1 MTEVSETKHPPGE
14 KMEEKGK
21 GLVCGYHHK
30 GKPGLNART
39 FSCRIELV
47 LMASPR
53 GVRRSE
59 EGKEK

>member
-1 MTEVSETKHPPGE
+1 LTEVSETKHPPGE
-14 KMEEKGK
+14 KMEENR
-21 GLVCGYHHK
+21 LVCGYHHK
-30 GKPGLNART
+30 GKPGLNCRT

-53 GVRRSE
+53 LVRRSE